1 LAEERP
7 FAMDRIEGFRLLAA
21 DARAPL
27 RDDTQARALD
37 RGVDRTGQIAGG
49 GIGFDDRK
57 VSSIGIGWVFK
68 EGKARAPIGEAYSDR
83 APARQG
89 MRRAVA
95 ATRGGAPAPTGPK
108 TTAAGDLIR
117 GPSLA
122 PRIRRSFFIEAPLN
136 PTDRSLD

>member
-1 LAEERP
+1 PAPSIMALIAPVRLR
-7 FAMDRIEGFRLLAA
+7 AVASGLMIE
-21 DARAPL
+21 
-27 RDDTQARALD
+27 
-37 RGVDRTGQIAGG
+37 
-49 GIGFDDRK
+49 K
-57 VSSIGIGWVFK
+57 VRSIGIGWFFK
-68 EGKARAPIGEAYSDR
+68 EENAGARSAAAYSDR

-89 MRRAVA
+89 MTKALA